1 MPDYVAMFLAY
12 LQQHALCDWY
22 PEFAPYKRMA
32 ETGSLSQDKAR
43 LLFAQAQDIVEN
55 EPAYRRFIHR
65 PPTEEEWYER
75 GRPQIEL
82 GSLVDMPDLRFGIS
96 LVGAQHTCLF
106 GATQA
111 GKTIGLRNIIYKCDS
126 MARATGRRLSTI
138 VDDAKGGDFADVPQ
152 ALGPHWRYFSV
163 HQGVR
168 IGTNGPRNVPP
179 NIWINHS
186 STNLAARAG
195 LKASAICIA
204 NMMRFAVAAMNP
216 SPAEDLLWPS
226 FRVLLD
232 IALKAPL
239 TLFAHKP
246 DYAKSLTQVLEG
258 LASQELFDTLN
269 GLDLDRDIVGHGL
282 SAVIDTCNMSPP
294 WMRLLMTDT
303 LLSQTLLGRQMAF
316 RRTNSIDT
324 IFVADEADVLVERR
338 AEDSFPDGSMSPI
351 SSMLKQS
358 REAGVAVILGC
369 TSPESVAPQVLAN
382 IKNLIFFKV
391 ENPASTYAARLS
403 MFLRPGAEEVFLGLD
418 PGQCLLRTTNG
429 WHQAVTGQFDALPP
443 SRVERPSSFDT
454 HPFVPGKRLHEL
466 PELEEALDKL
476 IHEHNRSS
484 GRQGQVVAAQGKDE
498 LPGNARKLLLAI
510 SAHPWLPLFML
521 WPKTGLK
528 IAFAAQQTARKAL
541 ENHKLIESADVRIGR
556 SNIILA
562 WLTEKGAQAAGGNP
576 FRATGRGGIVHAH
589 FCQWLL
595 QWARRQGHEAT
606 IEWIVP
612 GTNHP
617 VDCAYRLNNEWHAFE
632 AISECRD
639 NLCGHLHACFLRSQA
654 VATVTVVAAQKG
666 HLKSLEEQVLSDAD
680 LFPFMSRIKFD
691 VIENYMPKENPQ

>member
-1 MPDYVAMFLAY
+1 MPDYVAMFLAC
-12 LQQHALCDWY
+12 LEQHALCDWY

-32 ETGSLSQDKAR
+32 ETRTLSPEKAK
-43 LLFAQAQDIVEN
+43 LLLAQAQDIAEN
-55 EPAYRRFIHR
+55 EPARRRFMYR
-65 PPTEEEWYER
+65 PPTEEEWHER
-75 GRPQIEL
+75 GSPQIAL
-82 GSLVDMPDLRFGIS
+82 GLLVDAPDLRFGID
-96 LVGAQHTCLF
+96 LTGAQHTCLF
-106 GATQA
+106 GATRS
-111 GKTIGLRNIIYKCDS
+111 GKTIGLRNIIHKCDS
-126 MARATGRRLSTI
+126 LARATGRRLSII
-138 VDDAKGGDFADVPQ
+138 VDDAKGGDFADVPR
-152 ALGPHWRYFSV
+152 ALGLHWRYFSV
-163 HQGVR
+163 HQGLR

-179 NIWINHS
+179 NIWINHL

-232 IALKAPL
+232 IAIKAPL

-258 LASQELFDTLN
+258 LASQEIFDTLN
-269 GLDLDRDIVGHGL
+269 GLDLDRDIVGQGL
-282 SAVIDTCNMSPP
+282 SLVIDTCGMSPP
-294 WMRLLMTDT
+294 WMRLLTTDIFLSHT
-303 LLSQTLLGRQMAF
+303 LIGRQLAY
-316 RRTNSIDT
+316 RRTDSIDT
-324 IFVADEADVLVERR
+324 IFVADEADVLVERH

-382 IKNLIFFKV
+382 IKNMVFFKV
-391 ENPASTYAARLS
+391 ENPASTYAARLA

-429 WHQAVTGQFDALPP
+429 WPHAVMGQFDALPP

-454 HPFVPGKRLHEL
+454 HPFVPGKRLRDL
-466 PELEEALDKL
+466 PELEAALDKL
-476 IHEHNRSS
+476 IHERNCSS
-484 GRQGQVVAAQGKDE
+484 GRQGQATAAQSKDG

-541 ENHKLIESADVRIGR
+541 EDHKLIESADVRIGR

-562 WLTEKGAQAAGGNP
+562 WLTEEGAQAAGGNP
-576 FRATGRGGIVHAH
+576 LRAGRGAIVHKH
-589 FCQWLL
+589 FCQWLR
-595 QWARRQGHEAT
+595 QWARRQGHEAA

-617 VDCAYRLNNEWHAFE
+617 VDCAFRLNSEWHAFE
-632 AISECRD
+632 AISKCHD

-654 VATVTVVAAQKG
+654 VATVTIVTS
-666 HLKSLEEQVLSDAD
+666 LKSDLKGLQSLVLSDAE
-680 LFPFMSRIKFD
+680 LFSFLSRIKFD
-691 VIENYMPKENPQ
+691 VIENYMPKENQQ